1 MEGNYSELGSSLK
14 QSNEIVHKQRQKS
27 TGLKDSS
34 EPKRRLNL
42 SISNRQQAIQVEQQ
56 IEKEVD
62 ENEHI
67 DTCYALAGE
76 LLGQRAGETIEDKE
90 ECESNS
96 ENNDLDLNSMEKN
109 WEEAPN
115 RSVVVEIG

>member
-42 SISNRQQAIQVEQQ
+42 SISNRQQVIEIEQQ
-56 IEKEVD
+56 TEKEAD
-62 ENEHI
+62 EIEFI
-67 DTCYALAGE
+67 DECYAIAGE
-76 LLGQRAGETIEDKE
+76 LLEQKACKVTEVEG
-90 ECESNS
+90 ECESDD
-96 ENNDLDLNSMEKN
+96 ENDNDGAEFNEK
-109 WEEAPN
+109 
-115 RSVVVEIG
+115 I